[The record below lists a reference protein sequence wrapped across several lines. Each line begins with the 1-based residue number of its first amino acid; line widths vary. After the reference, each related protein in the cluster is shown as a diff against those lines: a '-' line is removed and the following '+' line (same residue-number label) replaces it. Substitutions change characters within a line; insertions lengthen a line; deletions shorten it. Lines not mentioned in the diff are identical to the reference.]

1 LFDFENQVV
10 IITGASGSIGSGIAQ
25 CFSETGAKLVLHGH
39 SRAPALPANSSPQN
53 CATITADLADPA
65 GPKAIV
71 KAALENFSQVDV
83 LINNAAIQQVEPL
96 EELPDSSWQQ
106 MLDINLTAAHRLT
119 QAVASLMIEEQTGGS
134 IIHIASIE
142 GLQPAP
148 GHSHYAT
155 TKAALIMHARAAA
168 AEYGPHNIRVNSVSP
183 GLIYR
188 PKLEEQWPQGV
199 ARWQNSAALKRLGTP
214 TDVANAC
221 MFLASPLASWI
232 TGANLVVDGG
242 VSTKPTW

>member
-1 LFDFENQVV
+1 MFEFADKVV
-10 IITGASGSIGSGIAQ
+10 LITGASGGIGAQIAH
-25 CFSETGAKLVLHGH
+25 CFAEAGAKLVLHGH
-39 SRAPALPANSSPQN
+39 SKTPEIPESVKAQN
-53 CATITADLADPA
+53 CVTVRVDLSDPQGPQIFFNTALDA
-65 GPKAIV
+65 
-71 KAALENFSQVDV
+71 FSRVDV
-83 LINNAAIQQVEPL
+83 LINNAAVQQVEPL
-96 EELPDSSWQQ
+96 EGLADKSWQQ

-119 QAVASLMIEEQTGGS
+119 QAAASHMMAHEISGS

-188 PKLEEQWPQGV
+188 PGLAQDWPEGV
-199 ARWQNSAALKRLGTP
+199 TRWQNSAPLKRLGSP

-242 VSTKPTW
+242 VTAKPTW